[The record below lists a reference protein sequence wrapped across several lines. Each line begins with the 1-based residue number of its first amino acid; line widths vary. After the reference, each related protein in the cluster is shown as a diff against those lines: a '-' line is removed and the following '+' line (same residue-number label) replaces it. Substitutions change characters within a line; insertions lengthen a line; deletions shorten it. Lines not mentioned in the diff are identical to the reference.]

1 MFAGY
6 RHALGLAPWRLG
18 FGATLAMQ
26 ALCLPAQLI
35 QLVLQDAELLLEL
48 SSKFAKILTCS
59 SIGELA
65 RQPAA
70 PGELFS
76 KHLYFAIPVHL
87 HETTEQQKRSNCVKR
102 ETAPVASPSGAANSN
117 AEVLLPA
124 GLGG

>member
-1 MFAGY
+1 MPAGS
-6 RHALGLAPWRLG
+6 A
-18 FGATLAMQ
+18 
-26 ALCLPAQLI
+26 I

-70 PGELFS
+70 SGELFS

-102 ETAPVASPSGAANSN
+102 KTAPVAAPSGAAN
-117 AEVLLPA
+117 
-124 GLGG
+124 LGGFYFRARQGTGTGS